1 MSMTAGDVFL
11 WEWLA
16 VKWWWRT
23 EFGMLI
29 GHHHARMSRTLDG
42 EIVSTFIIFDE
53 NTIEKGAKD
62 EDQHNEKSCLLS

>member
-1 MSMTAGDVFL
+1 
-11 WEWLA
+11 
-16 VKWWWRT
+16 
-23 EFGMLI
+23 MLI
-29 GHHHARMSRTLDG
+29 GHDDARMSGILDG

>member
-1 MSMTAGDVFL
+1 L
-11 WEWLA
+11 WDWLA
-16 VKWWWRT
+16 VEWWWWA
-23 EFGMLI
+23 EFRMLI
-29 GHHHARMSRTLDG
+29 GHDDARMSVILDG